1 MKVSIG
7 SLPLIRDL
15 GKLLIKKK
23 SMGKCYICKK
33 RRKTAGHY
41 MEIPTKDG
49 QEIDHYDQELLCMEC
64 SNKITGWH
72 LFSTVEKKNG
82 KFVVN

>member
-1 MKVSIG
+1 MTK
-7 SLPLIRDL
+7 SLENLIVKEFREKFAPDNET
-15 GKLLIKKK
+15 LL
-23 SMGKCYICKK
+23 YD
-33 RRKTAGHY
+33 
-41 MEIPTKDG
+41 IPP